1 MKRRITVGIF
11 LSVLFIYLSFWKP
24 DFSGLW
30 QGKVGFFAALF
41 GQSRINLEQLGEALA
56 QVRYLYL
63 LGGVLLLILSL
74 FSRAQRWVI
83 LLRPVHPG
91 IRYWSVYAAMNTGY
105 MINNILPL
113 RMGEIFRAYF
123 LGRAEGIS
131 KSSALA
137 TIVVERLIDTLA
149 ALILLSITLF
159 FFPFPDWIRNGLFYI
174 GAAVMLL
181 ILFLV
186 GLLVNT
192 EWTLGVMAKLMKPLP
207 QRWSRIILKTIHSF
221 SGGLEILR
229 SSHHYLAILGHT
241 ILLQSCYIISVFLT
255 LLAFDLVSPVYP
267 AISGNPLL
275 ASVVM
280 LVIVTIGVGLPSAP
294 GAVGTFHGIV
304 AFGVALFG
312 VPNATAM
319 SFAIMLHLSNYVPL
333 TMLGLGCFWSQNFS
347 FSDIKTQLPHE
358 DLDVPGSPG
367 DKDENSQQRA

>member
-1 MKRRITVGIF
+1 MKRRIAIGLF
-11 LSVLFIYLSFWKP
+11 LSVFFIYLSFWKP
-24 DFSGLW
+24 DLAGLW
-30 QGKVGFFAALF
+30 QGKVGFFTALF
-41 GQSRINLEQLGEALA
+41 GQSRIDLEQVGQALEQA
-56 QVRYLYL
+56 HYFYL
-63 LGGVLLLILSL
+63 LGGILLLILSL

-149 ALILLSITLF
+149 ALILLGITLF
-159 FFPFPDWIRNGLFYI
+159 LFPFPDWIRNGLFYI
-174 GAAVMLL
+174 GAAVVLL

-207 QRWSRIILKTIHSF
+207 KRWSEVILKTVHSF

-241 ILLQSCYIISVFLT
+241 LILQSCYIISVFLT
-255 LLAFDLVSPVYP
+255 LLGFDLVSPNYP
-267 AISGNPLL
+267 AIYNHPLL
-275 ASVVM
+275 TSVVM
-280 LVIVTIGVGLPSAP
+280 LVIITIGVGLPSAP

-312 VPNATAM
+312 VSNATAM
-319 SFAIMLHLSNYVPL
+319 SFAIMLHLANYIPL
-333 TMLGLGCFWSQNFS
+333 TLLGLVCFWSQNFS
-347 FSDIKTQLPHE
+347 FSEIKTQMPHE
-358 DLDVPGSPG
+358 AG
-367 DKDENSQQRA
+367 